1 MTLFWI
7 KIVQYCQYVFV
18 VNSPSMFT
26 TTIRIQRGRDL
37 RRTQQQLRRQQQQQQ
52 QWILQRKM
60 VSYCLT

>member
-1 MTLFWI
+1 MALFWI

-18 VNSPSMFT
+18 VNCPSMFT

-52 QWILQRKM
+52 WILQRKM